1 MAETEEAVIFRRNIV
16 KENNSLPSTTNDA
29 DGEQESETDSK
40 DVRLTLME
48 EVLLLGLKDREG
60 YLSFWNDSVSC
71 GLRGCILVELGLR
84 NRIGL
89 EPSGMRRRSLLS
101 RCIVVKKSVPT
112 GDALLDEALKHIKE
126 NKPENTKT
134 WIEYLSGET
143 WNPLKLPLQLRNVR
157 ERIAKNL
164 VEKRIC
170 TTEKQNFILF
180 DMMTHPLVD
189 LGSKQRIVNRVQ
201 DVILN
206 KWSTDVHKIDKRL
219 FSLVLLSHYSDV
231 LESALQHL
239 SDSAYDLARK
249 RIDSTLQ
256 MDFVTEANK
265 EGSCEMLWAVLAALN
280 S

>member
-1 MAETEEAVIFRRNIV
+1 MTETEEAVIYRRNVV
-16 KENNSLPSTTNDA
+16 KENNLPGTIDNIDN
-29 DGEQESETDSK
+29 EPESETESK
-40 DVRLTLME
+40 EVRLTLME
-48 EVLLLGLKDREG
+48 EILLLGLKDREG
-60 YLSFWNDSVSC
+60 YLSFWNDSVCC

-89 EPSGMRRRSLLS
+89 EPSGMRRRNLSS

-112 GDALLDEALKHIKE
+112 GDALLDEALKHIRD

-143 WNPLKLPLQLRNVR
+143 WNPFKLPLQLRNVR

-189 LGSKQRIVNRVQ
+189 LGSKKRVISRIQ
-201 DVILN
+201 DVVLN
-206 KWSTDVHKIDKRL
+206 KWSTDVQKVDKRL
-219 FSLVLLSHYSDV
+219 LSLVLLSHYSDV

-239 SDSAYDLARK
+239 PDNVYDLARK
-249 RIDSTLQ
+249 RIDDALQ
-256 MDFVTEANK
+256 LDFFAEANK
-265 EGSCEMLWAVLAALN
+265 EGSCEMLWAVMAALN